1 MTFQDLSDAI
11 CRELPTLS
19 MAASVVFTAV
29 KVLMANEPPVFK
41 ALNLLLAP

>member
-1 MTFQDLSDAI
+1 
-11 CRELPTLS
+11 

>member
-1 MTFQDLSDAI
+1 MQFVENFQSLIDGGL
-11 CRELPTLS
+11 
-19 MAASVVFTAV
+19 VFTAV